1 MPATCARLKLL
12 AFHQASQTF
21 HFNFQATEHDRSS
34 LTKGV
39 SVKSILTGKIAVIIL
54 VSLVMLAVIKM
65 VGGVVDEREQRQKS
79 VVEEIS
85 ASYSGAERTAS
96 PFLVIPYTEEIEVHE
111 TDKQGASR
119 VSDTRRVKRSLAIFP
134 DHIEVDGSASV
145 DWKHRGLFRA
155 LVYEWR
161 GHETGSISVPAT
173 LPYARERPDS
183 RIVEGTPYLV
193 IALSDTRGLVDHPVA
208 SFNGHALS
216 FFRGGGGVMPPGVY
230 AGIDPS
236 WIEENKPMPLE
247 VRLAMRGTE
256 SFDFVPFGGATRVS
270 LSSSWPHP
278 SFGGAFLPDAKSE
291 QNSPNGFSANWLV
304 DGLASSASSEMD
316 ACVTGHNCMPLLEE
330 QAISV
335 RFIEPVNIYSLSNRA
350 IKYAFLFVELIFAAF
365 FLFELIKRLRIHPA
379 QYLLVGFGIALFFML
394 LISLSEK
401 MPFFFAY
408 GLAAC
413 ACTLVIAAYLS
424 SILGGVLRGVG
435 FGTGLAVLFAALYV
449 LLQSEDDALV
459 LGSSLLFVLLAG
471 AMFVTRKL
479 DWYALQGKLVQN

>member
-1 MPATCARLKLL
+1 MK
-12 AFHQASQTF
+12 
-21 HFNFQATEHDRSS
+21 
-34 LTKGV
+34 
-39 SVKSILTGKIAVIIL
+39 SVLTGKIAVITL
-54 VSLVMLAVIKM
+54 VSLVMLGVIKM
-65 VGGVVDEREQRQKS
+65 VGGVVDEREDRQKS

-96 PFLVIPYTEEIEVHE
+96 PFLVIPYVEEIDTREI
-111 TDKQGASR
+111 DKHGVSR
-119 VSDTRRVKRSLAIFP
+119 VTDTRRMTRSLAIFP
-134 DHIEVDGSASV
+134 DRVEVDGSAST

-155 LVYEWR
+155 LVYVWH

-173 LPYARERPDS
+173 LPFVRERLDS
-183 RIVEGTPYLV
+183 RIIEGTPFLV
-193 IALSDTRGLVDHPVA
+193 IALSDTRGLVDHPAA

-216 FFRGGGGVMPPGVY
+216 FFRGGGGAMPPGMY
-230 AGIDPS
+230 AGIDAS
-236 WIEENKPMPLE
+236 WITPDKPMPLE
-247 VRLAMRGTE
+247 VSLAMRGTE
-256 SFDFVPFGGATRVS
+256 SFDFVPFGGATSVH

-291 QNSPNGFSANWLV
+291 QSSATGFSANWLV
-304 DGLASSASSEMD
+304 DGLASSADSDMD
-316 ACVTGHNCMPLLEE
+316 QCVTGHNCKSLPDQ
-330 QAISV
+330 QALSV

-394 LISLSEK
+394 LISLSEHLT
-401 MPFFFAY
+401 FVLAY
-408 GLAAC
+408 AIAAS
-413 ACTLVIAAYLS
+413 ACTVVIAAYLS
-424 SILGGVLRGVG
+424 SVLAGVLRGVG
-435 FGTGLAVLFAALYV
+435 FGCGLALLFAALYV

-479 DWYALQGKLVQN
+479 DWYALQGRFAQN